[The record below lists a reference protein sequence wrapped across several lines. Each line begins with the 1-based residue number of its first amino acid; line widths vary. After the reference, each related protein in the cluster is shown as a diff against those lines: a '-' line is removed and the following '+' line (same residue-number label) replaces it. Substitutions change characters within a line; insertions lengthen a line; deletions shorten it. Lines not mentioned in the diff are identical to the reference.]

1 MEFLA
6 PFSDAIL
13 QNMNLVVPVAAI
25 FARLSIF
32 IYLLP
37 GLGETVISQRVRLVT
52 ALMIT
57 WLLVP
62 LIAPGLSLPEL
73 SVFSGMLLIF
83 KEAFYGFVLGF
94 AFRLMVFAL
103 QILGNIVSQAL
114 SISQV
119 LGEGIATEPNTTI
132 STILMTAGTTILVSM
147 DMHVEAIGIFYRSYE
162 IFPLGSFPNLENVAY
177 WMLVKCMEV
186 FSFGVML
193 ALPFIILNF
202 VYNLMIG
209 FLNRAMPQLMVSFV
223 GMPAITGVGLFLLV
237 VSSGSILVFWVQA
250 YSNIFNDLPDLST
263 TGLLP

>member
-37 GLGETVISQRVRLVT
+37 GLGETVIPQRVRLVT

-62 LIAPGLSLPEL
+62 LIAPGISLPEL

-83 KEAFYGFVLGF
+83 KEAFYGFLLGF
-94 AFRLMVFAL
+94 AFRLMIFAL

-132 STILMTAGTTILVSM
+132 STILMMTGITILVSM
-147 DMHVEAIGIFYRSYE
+147 DLHVEAIGMFYRSYE

-177 WMLVKCMEV
+177 WMLLKCMEV
-186 FSFGVML
+186 LSFGVML

-223 GMPAITGVGLFLLV
+223 GMPAITGAGLFLLV
-237 VSSGSILVFWVQA
+237 VSSGSILVFWAQA
-250 YSNIFNDLPDLST
+250 YSNIFNDLSDLST
-263 TGLLP
+263 TGLIP

>member
-1 MEFLA
+1 MEFLT

-13 QNMNLVVPVAAI
+13 ANLDLIVPVAAI

-37 GLGETVISQRVRLVT
+37 GLGETVISQRIRLVV
-52 ALMIT
+52 AVMIT

-62 LIAPGLSLPEL
+62 LITPNISLPEL
-73 SVFSGMLLIF
+73 SLATGILLVA
-83 KEAFYGFVLGF
+83 KEAFYGFILGF
-94 AFRLMVFAL
+94 SFRLMIFAL

-132 STILMTAGTTILVSM
+132 STLLMMTGATLLVTL
-147 DMHVEAIGIFYRSYE
+147 DLHVEAIGLFYNSYE
-162 IFPLGSFPNLENVAY
+162 IFPLGSFPNIENVAY
-177 WMLVKCMEV
+177 WILIKAMEV

-202 VYNLMIG
+202 VYNLMLG

-223 GMPAITGVGLFLLV
+223 GMPAITGAGLFLLV
-237 VSSGSILVFWVQA
+237 VSTGSILLFWLQA
-250 YSNIFNDLPDLST
+250 YSSLFNTLPELS
-263 TGLLP
+263 PVSPVP